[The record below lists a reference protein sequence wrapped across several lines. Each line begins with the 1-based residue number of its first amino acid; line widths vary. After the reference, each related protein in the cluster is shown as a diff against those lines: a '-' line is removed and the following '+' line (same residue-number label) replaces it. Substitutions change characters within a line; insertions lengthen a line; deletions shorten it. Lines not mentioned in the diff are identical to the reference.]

1 LGESAVNEIIIDANT
16 LPEPLF
22 RLVETDKLRVRKTDG
37 VITMSPIEKDMAH
50 ITKLRGSLS
59 DGKLTVDKFLEW
71 TREDKEFE
79 D

>member
-1 LGESAVNEIIIDANT
+1 VNEIIINADT

-22 RLVETDKLRVRKTDG
+22 KLVDSDRVRVRKADG
-37 VITMSPIEKDMAH
+37 VITMSPVKQDMTH

-71 TREDKEFE
+71 TREDKELE